1 MARRPIA
8 TWVDDLG
15 PPVVLPDPIVVH
27 VSPADV
33 ASPWV
38 CQICSERGIPPS
50 LASCPTCKRSRGTE
64 LRRSYMTATE
74 LTESVVSAVNEGR
87 KQSAGNSFK
96 ARRGTSPV
104 RDGLSGRG
112 RAGLTEGQAQ
122 VSQAEAGAARGR
134 GGRVTFCQ
142 DGLNA
147 RSGGSNGSNRHS
159 FGASARV
166 DAPPRALRP
175 LIAALPEASGRHAC
189 RHPGLTY
196 SEPPAPCATCAT
208 EQPSLRGSGPGLPGP
223 PLSHGGALTS
233 TAPATFSRSSGVSA
247 CIAGAQ
253 HAKSPASQPQKPDKP
268 KTKTGF
274 EEFAMPAAP
283 LRESAS
289 APSIRAEI
297 LQTRAKKQEK
307 REMPDVDMDIQ
318 SVLEA
323 QKRRIEGLKNRL
335 NMTIA

>member
-1 MARRPIA
+1 M
-8 TWVDDLG
+8 
-15 PPVVLPDPIVVH
+15 
-27 VSPADV
+27 

-142 DGLNA
+142 DGPSLRPGATNPQPAIQCAICRGLNA

-166 DAPPRALRP
+166 N
-175 LIAALPEASGRHAC
+175 AAQLQLE
-189 RHPGLTY
+189 
-196 SEPPAPCATCAT
+196 
-208 EQPSLRGSGPGLPGP
+208 LRG
-223 PLSHGGALTS
+223 
-233 TAPATFSRSSGVSA
+233 R
-247 CIAGAQ
+247 
-253 HAKSPASQPQKPDKP
+253 
-268 KTKTGF
+268 
-274 EEFAMPAAP
+274 
-283 LRESAS
+283 
-289 APSIRAEI
+289 
-297 LQTRAKKQEK
+297 
-307 REMPDVDMDIQ
+307 
-318 SVLEA
+318 
-323 QKRRIEGLKNRL
+323 
-335 NMTIA
+335 